1 MGMNSFLKKKIGKN
15 KLNSYPEN
23 TVELAYVLQK
33 FYIAYFVCLENFYL
47 CGSNVSN
54 PDLEK
59 YRHQAEGINSDPF
72 LPYN

>member
-1 MGMNSFLKKKIGKN
+1 M
-15 KLNSYPEN
+15 
-23 TVELAYVLQK
+23 ELAYVLQK
-33 FYIAYFVCLENFYL
+33 FYIAYFACLENFYL
-47 CGSNVSN
+47 LGSNVSN

>member
-33 FYIAYFVCLENFYL
+33 FYIAYFACLENFYL
-47 CGSNVSN
+47 LDSNVSN
-54 PDLEK
+54 PDIEK
-59 YRHQAEGINSDPF
+59 YRYQAEGINSDPF